1 MTGLDLESFLLI
13 LRADLGA
20 WALLIVGSLMLA
32 LLVWVGWGSRRAIR
46 RGLALSVAAHAGLVL
61 GGSNLSV
68 APRLFDPRATEP
80 KAREHIRQIKVSP
93 VPLATPSDLPE
104 AGGGLEAPSRPNDPP
119 RLAASRAIDR
129 LDAPVE
135 LEHRRLEPP
144 RPDQALAAIDAADF
158 DPIQPPAPPSL
169 ETTTPTSAPLPTLG
183 EPDERPLSPLP
194 TLAAAAPDAPS
205 DLADP
210 ENLAATALPA
220 PASEGAAEPPAPAP
234 GPTSILAD
242 SRLGSRPTRPTLAP
256 EPRSSEV
263 IPPESPVPLAMATP
277 RPAPSP
283 RPSPA
288 LADLAG
294 PQASGRAALT
304 EVPRIY
310 RSRLDADRSAQA
322 ERGGASAASEQA
334 VERALDW
341 LARHQDADGRWDG
354 GTARYADG
362 EVVKGDDD
370 FTAHCPPGEV
380 CFGECAYWEADTGL
394 TGLALLAYLGAGYT
408 HKEGKYAATITKG
421 LNFLMS
427 QQKPDGDLRGVST
440 TVGMYCHAMA
450 TLALCEAYALSL
462 DDRLRVRAERAVGFL
477 ARSRAEDGQAW
488 RYAPRAPIGDTS
500 ILGWVVMA
508 LKSAREVG
516 IPIAN
521 QASLE
526 KGATV
531 WLDRVAA
538 GKNRGLGR
546 YQPWEEPTPTMTAEA
561 WVCRQFLGIGGPG
574 PSSSEAAAH
583 LLEHESDRGD
593 TNVYYWYYATLAM
606 YQHGGQPW
614 RQWNDR
620 LRDRLVD
627 LQRKSGHQA
636 GSWDPDDSVYGAR
649 GGRIYCTALAT
660 LSLEVYYRYLRLY
673 DEPSLAEDEPE
684 PTGGAL
690 SVPALRGPT
699 ADDSKPR

>member
-1 MTGLDLESFLLI
+1 MTGLNLESFLLM
-13 LRADLGA
+13 LRADLGG

-32 LLVWVGWGSRRAIR
+32 LLVWVGWGSRKAIR
-46 RGLALSVAAHAGLVL
+46 RGLALSIAAHAGLVL
-61 GGSNLSV
+61 GGSNIPV
-68 APRLFDPRATEP
+68 APRLFNPRASEAA

-104 AGGGLEAPSRPNDPP
+104 AGGGLEISTNPNDPP
-119 RLAASRAIDR
+119 RSVASRAIDR
-129 LDAPVE
+129 LDAPIA
-135 LEHRRLEPP
+135 LEHRRLAPT
-144 RPDQALAAIDAADF
+144 RPDQPLAAADAPDF
-158 DPIQPPAPPSL
+158 DAIQPPSLPPM
-169 ETTTPTSAPLPTLG
+169 ETTTPAALPPLAAG
-183 EPDERPLSPLP
+183 EPDERPATPSPV
-194 TLAAAAPDAPS
+194 TAFAAPDAPS
-205 DLADP
+205 DLAEIESPAPP
-210 ENLAATALPA
+210 ELP
-220 PASEGAAEPPAPAP
+220 PASEESAKPPAPAP
-234 GPTSILAD
+234 GPTAILAD
-242 SRLGSRPTRPTLAP
+242 SRLRSRPPRPSLAP
-256 EPRSSEV
+256 EARSTDILPTEK
-263 IPPESPVPLAMATP
+263 PVPLAMATP

-283 RPSPA
+283 RPAPA
-288 LADLAG
+288 LADLDG
-294 PQASGRAALT
+294 PSESGRAALT

-310 RSRLDADRSAQA
+310 RSRLDADRSARA
-322 ERGGASAASEQA
+322 ERGGATAASEQA

-362 EVVKGDDD
+362 GVVKGDDD

-394 TGLALLAYLGAGYT
+394 TGLALLTYLGAGYT

-462 DDRLRVRAERAVGFL
+462 DERLRTRAERAVGFL

-488 RYAPRAPIGDTS
+488 RYAPRASIGDTS

-538 GKNRGLGR
+538 GKNKGLAR

-574 PSSSEAAAH
+574 SSSSEAAAH

-636 GSWDPDDSVYGAR
+636 GSWDPDDSIYGAR
-649 GGRIYCTALAT
+649 GGRIYCTALAA

-673 DEPSLAEDEPE
+673 DEPSLAEDEND
-684 PTGGAL
+684 PTGDEL
-690 SVPALRGPT
+690 SPPSLLGPAS
-699 ADDSKPR
+699 DDSKGR

>member
-1 MTGLDLESFLLI
+1 MTGLDLESFLLM
-13 LRADLGA
+13 LRADLGG
-20 WALLIVGSLMLA
+20 WALLVVGSLMLA
-32 LLVWVGWGSRRAIR
+32 LLVWVSWGSRQAIR
-46 RGLALSVAAHAGLVL
+46 RCLALSVAAHVGLVL
-61 GGSNLSV
+61 GGSNLPV
-68 APRLFDPRATEP
+68 VLRTFDPRASRAET
-80 KAREHIRQIKVSP
+80 REHIRRIKVSP
-93 VPLATPSDLPE
+93 VPLAAPSEFPE
-104 AGGGLEAPSRPNDPP
+104 AGGESEAPARPSDPP
-119 RLAASRAIDR
+119 RLAAATAIDR
-129 LDAPVE
+129 LDAPVQ
-135 LEHRRLEPP
+135 LEARRLAPSRPDLDVALPEPP
-144 RPDQALAAIDAADF
+144 DF
-158 DPIQPPAPPSL
+158 DSIQPPSLPPIETTIPTSPPPPTAGEPEERPGPPSL
-169 ETTTPTSAPLPTLG
+169 A
-183 EPDERPLSPLP
+183 
-194 TLAAAAPDAPS
+194 LAAAAPDAPS
-205 DLADP
+205 DLAGDEELAPP
-210 ENLAATALPA
+210 EIPSPA
-220 PASEGAAEPPAPAP
+220 VESAEPPAPAP
-234 GPTSILAD
+234 GPTAILAD
-242 SRLGSRPTRPTLAP
+242 SRLRSRPPRPAAP
-256 EPRSSEV
+256 EVPRPSVGGSNDERT
-263 IPPESPVPLAMATP
+263 PVPLALATP
-277 RPAPSP
+277 RPTS
-283 RPSPA
+283 RERSTPA

-294 PQASGRAALT
+294 PGASRRSALT

-310 RSRLDADRSAQA
+310 RSRLDADRSARA

-362 EVVKGDDD
+362 EVVEGDDD

-394 TGLALLAYLGAGYT
+394 TGLALLTYLGAGYT

-462 DDRLRVRAERAVGFL
+462 DDRLLNRAERAVGFL

-488 RYAPRAPIGDTS
+488 RYAPGAPIGDTS

-521 QASLE
+521 QESLE
-526 KGATV
+526 KGSIE
-531 WLDRVAA
+531 WLDRVSA
-538 GKNRGLGR
+538 GRYKGLAR
-546 YQPWEEPTPTMTAEA
+546 YQPWDEPTPTMTAEA

-583 LLEHESDRGD
+583 LLEHESDRGE

-614 RQWNDR
+614 RRWNDR
-620 LRDRLVD
+620 LRDRLVN
-627 LQRKSGHQA
+627 LQRKSGHQT

-649 GGRIYCTALAT
+649 GGRIYCTALAA

-684 PTGGAL
+684 PADDDFSPPTL
-690 SVPALRGPT
+690 QGPT
-699 ADDSKPR
+699 ADDS